1 MRGKGESSRNKYKY
15 TIWSTVC
22 EAYCH
27 PVIYVL
33 GHLDHHGHLDHY
45 GHHGHL
51 GYINHLG
58 HLGHQGHLGH
68 LDHLGQLGHHFMKS
82 PSHQSFASIWM
93 ATN

>member
-58 HLGHQGHLGH
+58 
-68 LDHLGQLGHHFMKS
+68 QLGHHFMMS
-82 PSHQSFASIWM
+82 PSHQSFASIWPL
-93 ATN
+93 TNQQH